1 MVSGEFHNFRNI
13 NGDGKVLYDRGQ
25 FGSSVDGYI
34 HIEPVGQNDT
44 VREYNYTLC
53 GVYSINSII
62 VVGGATSFLVSQ

>member
-44 VREYNYTLC
+44 VREHSC
-53 GVYSINSII
+53 GILTPCITIMNI
-62 VVGGATSFLVSQ
+62 VGGATSFLVSH